1 MNLKFLYIGLDCL
14 RVVRRFGFRS
24 TLILLVCGLGIGGV
38 IVSVNFAAGGRREAL
53 SQIARMGVNALT
65 VVPQQD
71 RGAAGRARTGGIS
84 HSLVRADYREIL
96 RQLQAI
102 LRASAIA
109 SGEFRIKAGDL
120 STSTQIVG
128 CQPDYVQIKNWSLA
142 EGGWFSEEDDRRA
155 ARVAVLGYRVARD
168 IFGSESP
175 VNRALFVDRRPF
187 RVVGVLEE
195 RGQGLDVVSED
206 DQVYIPLQTAMHR
219 VMNVDYYSGLL
230 LEVNRLEEMD
240 DTASSIE
247 SLLRSRHHRLAN
259 LPDDFQV
266 RNQKTLIDTQM
277 ASAGQLGFYVRIIAI
292 GGLAVSGL
300 GVLAISWIAVKGRTV
315 EIGTRRALG
324 AKVMDVF
331 AQILL
336 EAALLSVVGCALGL
350 LLGWQGSHLAAK
362 RASLPFEFDWV
373 NARLAVV
380 SAALM
385 NLCFA
390 LLPAARAAR
399 VSPVCALR
407 HE

>member
-1 MNLKFLYIGLDCL
+1 MNLKFFYIGVDCL

-24 TLILLVCGLGIGGV
+24 ALILLACALGIGGV

-53 SQIARMGVNALT
+53 NQIARMGVNALT

-84 HSLVRADYREIL
+84 HTLVPANYREIL
-96 RQLQAI
+96 QQVPAI
-102 LRASAIA
+102 VRASAIA

-120 STSTQIVG
+120 SKSTQIVG
-128 CQPDYVQIKNWSLA
+128 CQPGYVQIKNWNLA
-142 EGGWFSEEDDRRA
+142 EGDWFSDEDDRRA

-175 VNRALFVDRRPF
+175 INGTLFVDRTSF

-219 VMNVDYYSGLL
+219 VMNVDYYGGLL

-240 DTASSIE
+240 DAAASIE
-247 SLLRSRHHRLAN
+247 SLLRVRHHRLAN

-277 ASAGQLGFYVRIIAI
+277 ASARQLGFYVRIIGI
-292 GGLAVSGL
+292 GGLAISGL
-300 GVLAISWIAVKGRTV
+300 GGLAISWIAVKGRTV

-350 LLGWQGSHLAAK
+350 FLGWQGSQLAAK
-362 RASLPFEFDWV
+362 RASLPFEFDWG
-373 NARLAVV
+373 NARLAIV
-380 SAALM
+380 SAAVM

-390 LLPAARAAR
+390 LLPATRAAR
-399 VSPVCALR
+399 VSPMRALR